1 MKSVNRLANVIS
13 YLFHPLLMPTLG
25 LLVIFNSGSFI
36 SNLPFEIKRMAYITV
51 FIGTF
56 ILPISIIPFFLFGRL
71 VSSIKM
77 SNRGERVL
85 PLAITAL
92 LYYIS
97 FFIMTKSSIGPV
109 VTIFMLA
116 TAVIVTLV
124 LGISFFWKIS
134 AHLAGIGGITGLI
147 ISLTFRLKADLMS
160 YLVIILIIA
169 GLVSLARLLLDEHNP
184 AQVYSG
190 FLLGL
195 ITMIVIFYIF

>member
-1 MKSVNRLANVIS
+1 MKAVNRLANVIS

>member
-1 MKSVNRLANVIS
+1 MKAVNRLANVIS

-195 ITMIVIFYIF
+195 INMIVIFYIF